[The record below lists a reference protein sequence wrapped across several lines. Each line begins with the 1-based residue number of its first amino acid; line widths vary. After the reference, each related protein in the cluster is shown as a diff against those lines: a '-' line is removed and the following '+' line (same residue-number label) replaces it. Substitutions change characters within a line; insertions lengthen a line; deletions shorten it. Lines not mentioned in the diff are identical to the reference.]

1 VASVTLDGR
10 ELDPQA
16 TYRVTV
22 NSYLADGGDR
32 FSVFDEGREPVRG
45 LLDVDALEAY
55 FRELSPV
62 GPPALGRIERQD

>member
-1 VASVTLDGR
+1 
-10 ELDPQA
+10 
-16 TYRVTV
+16 
-22 NSYLADGGDR
+22 
-32 FSVFDEGREPVRG
+32 VFDEGREPVRG